1 MLTRTLGRSGI
12 EVSAIGMGCWAIG
25 GPFTKDG
32 KPVGW
37 GEVDDEESIR
47 AIHRA
52 LDLGITLFDTS
63 ACYGCGHSERILG
76 KALRARS
83 GDVVIATKF
92 GHAFDEVGKEMRDT
106 DCTPEHIRASCEG
119 SLRRLRVDVIDLL
132 QFHLGGYDPGEAVA
146 VRDTLEELAT
156 EGKIRWY
163 GWSTDDDERAKVFA
177 DGSNCIAIQQQ
188 LNILEG
194 NPKVLDVCEER
205 DLASLNRGPLCKGLL
220 TGKFTRYTTLP
231 ANDVRHGWN
240 FQEGREGE
248 WLGELEAIQ
257 AVMTD
262 EGHTLA
268 QAALG
273 WLLAR
278 SPVTIPIPGFKTV
291 AQVEENCGVL
301 DRGPLADEQM
311 QEIDKLL
318 GE

>member
-37 GEVDDEESIR
+37 GEVDDAESIR

-63 ACYGCGHSERILG
+63 ACYGCGHSESILG
-76 KALRARS
+76 QALAGR
-83 GDVVIATKF
+83 GEGVVVATKF
-92 GHAFDEVGKEMRDT
+92 GHAWAEGSKDMHDVEL
-106 DCTPEHIRASCEG
+106 TPDFIRTSCEG
-119 SLRRLRVDVIDLL
+119 SLRRLGVEAIGLL

-146 VRDTLEELAT
+146 VRDTLEELVA
-156 EGKIRWY
+156 EGKIRGY
-163 GWSTDDDERAKVFA
+163 GWSTDDHERAEIFA
-177 DGSNCIAIQQQ
+177 AGPHCAAIQQQ
-188 LNILEG
+188 INILEG
-194 NPKVLDVCEER
+194 NPKVLDVCQEQR
-205 DLASLNRGPLCKGLL
+205 LASLNRGPLCKGLL
-220 TGKFTRYTTLP
+220 TGKFTRDSSLP

-240 FQEGREGE
+240 FRAGQQAE
-248 WLGELEAIQ
+248 WLARLDAIR
-257 AVMTD
+257 AVLTR

-268 QAALG
+268 QAALA

-301 DRGPLADEQM
+301 DKGPLTDAQM
-311 QEIDKLL
+311 SEIDALL
-318 GE
+318 SA